1 MGWLYIVISQLLLL
15 EYIGTLEAVSGTQ
28 DFFGNLIIFALRYKN
43 GDAPTQMS
51 TIERPILNQRTSNF
65 GIGELHLAYHTM
77 FNVQEPSIINK
88 ILTKIKK
95 KNETYHNSGTGIRG
109 RIGKQLPDG
118 LKETRIYR

>member
-88 ILTKIKK
+88 ILTEI
-95 KNETYHNSGTGIRG
+95 
-109 RIGKQLPDG
+109 
-118 LKETRIYR
+118 